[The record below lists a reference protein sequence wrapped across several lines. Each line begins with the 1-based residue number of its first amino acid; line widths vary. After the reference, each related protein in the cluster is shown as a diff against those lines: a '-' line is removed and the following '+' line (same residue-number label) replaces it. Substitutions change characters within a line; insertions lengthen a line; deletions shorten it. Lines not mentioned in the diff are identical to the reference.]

1 MLARTSGQ
9 RNSTWMLRRSL
20 LALSV
25 CLLTSKV
32 HAGPVELFTGVSVD
46 PKMPNSLALKYIYGG
61 GGLFM
66 STDAGMN
73 FQMLCYSAIDPSVER
88 DVSTVYISG
97 NESIY
102 IGVFDGLWR
111 GDKSGCNWQSI
122 ADLKGKWVS
131 DIAGDPTDPAVT
143 YAVTSNG
150 TGLNS
155 VYMNDGKSDI
165 WTVFGS
171 QSELFLN
178 TLHVV
183 KTSAGK
189 RFYETAVKTT
199 TTMDPTTG
207 MAVDDIHYTVRV
219 SDDNAKTWT
228 ESDFGPPDQ
237 YGPKDPLAE
246 VRVLAV
252 DPNNPDHI
260 LAAVTRD
267 MDVDDLVYSASQ
279 GKAWM
284 PLGKVTTLQAAVF
297 KPDGSLVY
305 GDDSQD
311 SPGLFVIDKIGD
323 NPRQISKDWKVGCLQ
338 YDATH
343 TRMYACKDWQFG
355 TADLTTGAFS
365 LMLDMRKAD
374 KFVECPGKPPAAD
387 TCKTQLLA
395 AYCGISHYPE
405 APLCCGYPRPGYDPV
420 GCGGASGASG
430 AAAGGMSGGAAGMSS
445 AAGGAGMAAAGS
457 MAAPATAGSAA
468 GRAAAGS
475 GGSALPPKAKSGCS
489 VATPGHA
496 TSPAWLA
503 LAVGLSVVAGGWRRR
518 RAR

>member
-1 MLARTSGQ
+1 
-9 RNSTWMLRRSL
+9 MLRRSL

-25 CLLTSKV
+25 CLLASKV
-32 HAGPVELFTGVSVD
+32 HAGPVELFTGVTVD
-46 PKMPNSLALKYIYGG
+46 PKMPNSIALKYIYGG

-73 FQMLCYSAIDPSVER
+73 FQLLCYSAIDASVQR

-97 NESIY
+97 TESIY

-111 GDKSGCNWQSI
+111 GDKSGCNWQSVPE
-122 ADLKGKWVS
+122 LKGKWVS
-131 DIAGDPTDPAVT
+131 DIAGDPTDPTIT

-155 VYMNDGKSDI
+155 VYMNDGKSDA
-165 WTVFGS
+165 WTVYGS
-171 QSELFLN
+171 QSEVFLN

-207 MAVDDIHYTVRV
+207 MPVDNIHYTVRV

-228 ESDFGPPDQ
+228 ESDFGAPDQ

-267 MDVDDLVYSASQ
+267 MDVDDLVYSPSQ
-279 GKAWM
+279 GKPGTWM
-284 PLGKVTTLQAAVF
+284 LLGDVTTLQAAVF

-305 GDDSQD
+305 GDDDQNT
-311 SPGLFVIDKIGD
+311 PGLFVIDKIGD
-323 NPRQISKDWKVGCLQ
+323 KPKQISKDWKVGCLQ

-343 TRMYACKDWQFG
+343 MRMYACKDWQFG

-365 LMLDMRKAD
+365 TMLDMRKAD
-374 KFVECPGKPPAAD
+374 KFVECPGKPAAAD
-387 TCKTQLLA
+387 TCKAQLLA

-405 APLCCGYPRPGYDPV
+405 APLCCGYPRDGYVPP
-420 GCGGASGASG
+420 GCGGSGGASG
-430 AAAGGMSGGAAGMSS
+430 AAAGGMSGGAAGTSS
-445 AAGGAGMAAAGS
+445 AAGGAAMAAAGTS
-457 MAAPATAGSAA
+457 ATSVAAGSAA
-468 GRAAAGS
+468 GQAAAGS
-475 GGSALPPKAKSGCS
+475 GGSAITPKAKSGCS
-489 VATPGHA
+489 VAGPGSEPS
-496 TSPAWLA
+496 TAWLA
-503 LAVGLSVVAGGWRRR
+503 LGVGLSIAAGGWRRR
-518 RAR
+518 RSR